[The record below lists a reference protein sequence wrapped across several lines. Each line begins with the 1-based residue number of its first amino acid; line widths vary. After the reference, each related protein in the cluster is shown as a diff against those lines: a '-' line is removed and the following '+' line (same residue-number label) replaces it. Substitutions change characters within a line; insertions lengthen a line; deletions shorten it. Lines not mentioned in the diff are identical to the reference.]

1 VKRDMTSGNK
11 SLLIVDDETGIRSLF
26 REVFERLGWHVQEAE
41 GAGDALEILNQ
52 DGDFVIFL
60 DLKLFGTNGIEL
72 CRLIRKKRPLSI
84 IYAITG
90 WTSLFEVEE
99 CREAGFDD
107 FFTKP
112 LDFRVLQK
120 AVLGAHEKLTRWR
133 RPYGGGA

>member
-1 VKRDMTSGNK
+1 MTSGNK
-11 SLLIVDDETGIRSLF
+11 SLLIVDDETGVRALF
-26 REVFERLGWHVQEAE
+26 REMFERFGWVVEEAE
-41 GAGDALEILNQ
+41 GAGDALEILKKE
-52 DGDFVIFL
+52 DDFVIFL

-72 CRLIRKKRPLSI
+72 CRLIRKKKPLSI

-112 LDFRVLQK
+112 LDFRILQK
-120 AVLGAHEKLTRWR
+120 AVVEAHEKISRWR
-133 RPYGGGA
+133 KPYGGGP

>member
-1 VKRDMTSGNK
+1 MTWGNK
-11 SLLIVDDETGIRSLF
+11 SLLIVDDETGVRALF
-26 REVFERLGWHVQEAE
+26 REMFERFGWVVEEAE
-41 GAGDALEILNQ
+41 GAGDALEILKKE
-52 DGDFVIFL
+52 DDFVIFL

-72 CRLIRKKRPLSI
+72 CRLIRKKKPLSI

-112 LDFRVLQK
+112 LDFRILQK
-120 AVLGAHEKLTRWR
+120 AVVEAREKISRWR
-133 RPYGGGA
+133 KPYGGGP